1 MAIYNEK
8 LGELT
13 RDNLIADIN
22 VKQVITSG
30 TIASGQGNLKRGTVL
45 ALSSG
50 KLVIMNTGLEPYGIL
65 CDAVDATA
73 ADAVGE
79 VYVAGQ
85 FNKNALIVKSG
96 YTMTTED
103 VQKLRNGGIYIEN
116 VM

>member
-13 RDNLIADIN
+13 RDNLIDDIA
-22 VKQVITSG
+22 VKQVITTG
-30 TIASGQGNLKRGTVL
+30 TIASGQGKLERGTVL

-65 CDAVDATA
+65 GDAVDATSG
-73 ADAVGE
+73 DAVCE

>member
-8 LGELT
+8 LGEMT

-22 VKQVITSG
+22 VKQVIISG
-30 TIASGQGNLKRGTVL
+30 TIASGEGKLERGTVL
-45 ALSSG
+45 ALSND
-50 KLVIMNTGLEPYGIL
+50 KLVVMKTGLTPYGVL
-65 CDAVDATA
+65 CDAVDATD

-85 FNKNALIVKSG
+85 FNKGALIVAEG

-116 VM
+116 MM